1 MNLSLKK
8 LKFHEDM
15 SEETPCFSADLYDG
29 GKLIAHVSNRGHG
42 GCNHVIPAK
51 GLTYKDVAHLDNID
65 TDCDIM
71 GLAEALNFTQKNQAK
86 KFALKKDDK
95 LYTTPL
101 GAGYSFSKLRKT
113 YTAGKYV
120 KCIEGRVKN
129 LKAEG
134 YEVLNTNLCI

>member
-42 GCNHVIPAK
+42 GCNNVIPAK
-51 GLTYKDVAHLDNID
+51 GLSYKDVAHLDNLD

-71 GLAEALNFTQKNQAK
+71 GLAEELNFHLFKLAHAK
-86 KFALKKDDK
+86 DELTCDYLISKSLTDLCDTERNLLTGSFLNVQEIDKDAL
-95 LYTTPL
+95 
-101 GAGYSFSKLRKT
+101 SSLRSQIQLPFL
-113 YTAGKYV
+113 A
-120 KCIEGRVKN
+120 
-129 LKAEG
+129 
-134 YEVLNTNLCI
+134 